1 MNNRV
6 SDVLNAARK
15 KGRSF
20 LLEPEA
26 RRVCLEYGIPI
37 PSFGLASNANE
48 AVSKARELGLPAV
61 LKVVSPD
68 ILHKSDV
75 GGVLVGLKSLKEVK
89 EGFETV
95 LRNVK
100 RHNPAANIEGL
111 LVQKMVPAG
120 FEVIVGAMR
129 DPEFGPTVMFGLG
142 GVHAEVFEDVSFG
155 VVPVDENDAN
165 EMVTSIRGY
174 RLLEGHRNAPGV
186 DKGAIVST
194 ILKVSKLVKEQK
206 EIDQLDLN
214 PLMAYQAGV
223 TAVDARIVLSSQ
235 ISSPEREHTHIGGRQ

>member
-1 MNNRV
+1 MSDRV
-6 SDVLNAARK
+6 RDILDNARR

-26 RRVCLEYGIPI
+26 REICLQYGIPI
-37 PSFGLASNANE
+37 PSFGLALNANE

-75 GGVLVGLKSLKEVK
+75 GGVLVGLKSLEEVK
-89 EGFETV
+89 EGFEKV

-100 RHNPAANIEGL
+100 KHKPAARIEGL

-142 GVHAEVFEDVSFG
+142 GVYAEVFEDVAFG
-155 VVPVDENDAN
+155 VVPLDENEAN

-174 RLLEGHRNAPGV
+174 RLLKGHRNAPAV

-194 ILKVSKLVKEQK
+194 ILKVSKLIEEQT

-223 TAVDARIVLSSQ
+223 AAVDARILLSS
-235 ISSPEREHTHIGGRQ
+235 S